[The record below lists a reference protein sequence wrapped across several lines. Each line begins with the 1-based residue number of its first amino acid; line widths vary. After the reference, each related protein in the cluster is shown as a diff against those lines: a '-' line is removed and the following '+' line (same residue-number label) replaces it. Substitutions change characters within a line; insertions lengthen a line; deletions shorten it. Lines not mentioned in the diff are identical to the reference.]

1 MECRARNTIQF
12 TQNHGQQHDIPVPN
26 GVTPFARTASPWKH
40 AFPGTPG
47 MYTIELM
54 VHNQNT
60 HYKLT
65 KVT

>member
-1 MECRARNTIQF
+1 MELCVRNTIQF
-12 TQNHGQQHDIPVPN
+12 TQNHGQQHEISVPK

-40 AFPGTPG
+40 AFPETPG

-65 KVT
+65 KFT